1 MTPRLIRLLLAPL
14 LLWAAH
20 FFIGYG
26 LALALP
32 GSALLDPLILVLTL
46 AAEAA
51 LAWLWLAAG
60 KFDTHRMIARQAI
73 VLGAFAIAWQG
84 LVILF

>member
-1 MTPRLIRLLLAPL
+1 MTPHLIRVLIAPL

-26 LALALP
+26 FALALP
-32 GSALLDPLILVLTL
+32 TSAMLDPLILALTL
-46 AAEAA
+46 AAEGA
-51 LAWLWLAAG
+51 LAWLWLATR
-60 KFDTHRMIARQAI
+60 KLETYRSIARHATTLAAI
-73 VLGAFAIAWQG
+73 AIAWQG

>member
-26 LALALP
+26 FALALP
-32 GSALLDPLILVLTL
+32 RSAMLDPLILALTL
-46 AAEAA
+46 AAEGA
-51 LAWLWLAAG
+51 LAWLWVVTRQLKTHRTIARRATILAA
-60 KFDTHRMIARQAI
+60 I
-73 VLGAFAIAWQG
+73 AIAWQG
-84 LVILF
+84 MVILF

>member
-26 LALALP
+26 FALALP
-32 GSALLDPLILVLTL
+32 SSGMLDSLILALTL
-46 AAEAA
+46 AAEGA
-51 LAWLWLAAG
+51 LAWLWLVARELE
-60 KFDTHRMIARQAI
+60 THRIVARHATILAAI
-73 VLGAFAIAWQG
+73 AIAWQG